1 MFFGVSV
8 YAVGQTLVFDILPG
22 VPVVD
27 PYIYIYIYIY
37 HMYIERDFITVE

>member
-27 PYIYIYIYIY
+27 PYIYIYIIC
-37 HMYIERDFITVE
+37 ILREILLQ